1 MSRDWRPVDQYAADK
16 TFAEEGRSLR
26 DSEIKLVVEG
36 QPDILLTNPQAMA
49 DYPELSFLFNG
60 FNELYEQNKGNKAV
74 RAVFEAFEKA
84 LKQAEA
90 AFDSAVESKAELP
103 KDKKLYNLD
112 NKELFRQ
119 PLADVV
125 EEWFYG
131 RLDSGFY
138 YNEIN
143 NDRMQDFL
151 VHKLQE
157 SKHKGKPSEREM

>member
-16 TFAEEGRSLR
+16 ILTKRRRSLR
-26 DSEIKLVVEG
+26 EAEIKLVIAG

-49 DYPELSFLFNG
+49 DYPELSFLLNG
-60 FNELYEQNKGNKAV
+60 FNNLYEQNKKNNAV
-74 RAVFEAFEKA
+74 RVVFEIFEKA

-90 AFDSAVESKAELP
+90 AFDDAVDSRAALP
-103 KDKKLYNLD
+103 EDKKLYNLD
-112 NKELFRQ
+112 DKELFHQ
-119 PLADVV
+119 PIANVV

-143 NDRMQDFL
+143 DNKMHGFL

-157 SKHKGKPSEREM
+157 SKHREKPSEREL